1 MANLSHVPHTR
12 DVKAGVNHYDPV
24 HSSIFEVFFTF
35 PIITG
40 VKGNDIALLP
50 EQVTNVSG
58 LGALHKTPTI
68 TTKKFYGI
76 DVSFL
81 ERNLDSSYIDFTIKF
96 NLNLREAT
104 DNYVLTAFMKWRDVN
119 YSLATGAQY
128 LRPDYLAEKIVIHI
142 ANRAGIIWRTIV
154 FYDCILST
162 ISGLE
167 ELDIIS
173 NEALSLSCTFR
184 SDYWDDYVYSPKKEY
199 TPVKHDHSISS
210 YERRAL
216 QELSGTP
223 KNSGATIES
232 FQIEEFQWD

>member
-24 HSSIFEVFFTF
+24 HSCIFEVFFTL

-81 ERNLDSSYIDFTIKF
+81 DRNLDSSYIDFTIKF

-167 ELDIIS
+167 ELDITS

-184 SDYWDDYVYSPKKEY
+184 SDYWDDYVYAPKSEY

-210 YERRAL
+210 YEHRGL

-232 FQIEEFQWD
+232 FQIQEFQWD

>member
-12 DVKAGVNHYDPV
+12 DVKAGVNKYDPV

-40 VKGNDIALLP
+40 VKGDDIALLP

-199 TPVKHDHSISS
+199 TPVSHDHSISS
-210 YERRAL
+210 YNTA
-216 QELSGTP
+216 
-223 KNSGATIES
+223 ATES
-232 FQIEEFQWD
+232 PET